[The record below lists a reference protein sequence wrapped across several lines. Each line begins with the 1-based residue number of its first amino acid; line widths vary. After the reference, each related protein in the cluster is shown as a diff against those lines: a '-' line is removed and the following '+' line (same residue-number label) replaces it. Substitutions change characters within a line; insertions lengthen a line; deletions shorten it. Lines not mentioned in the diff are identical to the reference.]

1 MELSEQQIA
10 EIRKQIISQINS
22 TFPEDKKSEAIS
34 RIESMSSE
42 EIISFLEQNNL
53 IKDLQSENSDNSE
66 ESGCIFCSIISGKIP
81 SVKIFEN
88 SDAIAILE
96 INPLSEGHT
105 LVIPKKH
112 AGQISK
118 EIKTFA
124 EEIESKI
131 KYALKPKN
139 TLLEESNLFGHQ
151 ILNII
156 PIYGDSVE
164 KERKKTSPEELKK
177 IKEKILSVTEKTK
190 EESKKIEEKDIR
202 NKTPEEEFK
211 IFPKRIP

>member
-88 SDAIAILE
+88 SDTIAILE

-131 KYALKPKN
+131 KYALKRKN

-151 ILNII
+151 IL
-156 PIYGDSVE
+156 
-164 KERKKTSPEELKK
+164 
-177 IKEKILSVTEKTK
+177 ILH
-190 EESKKIEEKDIR
+190 
-202 NKTPEEEFK
+202 
-211 IFPKRIP
+211 